1 MSPSEPGKRRE
12 LVLRVAS
19 AAVLAP
25 VALAAIWF
33 GMPWFAIFV
42 TAALIV
48 AGSEWRHI
56 CGLEGRGLGTLLL
69 TAPLFIA
76 LGMVFFGPFTALVIL
91 AVAVAITAVG
101 FGSSGRERVWACG
114 GVVLIGAATISA
126 IDLRAVPGAGLLLVL
141 ALFVTVWL
149 SDIGGYVFGRLI
161 GGPKLAP
168 RISPNKTWAGAFGAV
183 ALSAAGAGIATV
195 TVDGV
200 LPGAI
205 LFATLLSVFAQG
217 GDLFESWV
225 KRRHGVK
232 DSGTIIPGHGG
243 VLDRIDS
250 LLFAAPAMAILVR
263 LGGTVHGS

>member
-1 MSPSEPGKRRE
+1 MSPSDPDKRRE
-12 LVLRVAS
+12 LLLRVAS

-25 VALAAIWF
+25 VVLAAIWF
-33 GMPWFAIFV
+33 GMPWFAILI
-42 TAALIV
+42 TAALVV

-69 TAPLFIA
+69 TGPLFIA
-76 LGMVFFGPFTALVIL
+76 LGMVFFGPLTALVIL
-91 AVAVAITAVG
+91 AVAVLISAFG
-101 FGSSGRERVWACG
+101 FGSTASERVWAG
-114 GVVLIGAATISA
+114 AGVLLIGAATISV
-126 IDLRAVPGAGLLLVL
+126 IDLRSWPGAGLYLVL
-141 ALFVTVWL
+141 GLFVTVWL

-168 RISPNKTWAGAFGAV
+168 RISPNKTWAGAIGAIG
-183 ALSAAGAGIATV
+183 LSAAGAVIATMSV
-195 TVDGV
+195 EEI

-205 LFATLLSVFAQG
+205 LFAILLSVFAQG

-232 DSGTIIPGHGG
+232 DSGAIIPGHGG
-243 VLDRIDS
+243 VLDRVDG
-250 LLFAAPAMAILVR
+250 LLFAAPAMAILIR